1 MNHTI
6 FTWLR
11 TLPYLSAL
19 HREELLPNPGSAAL
33 FTLGQETLWQK
44 QTVSGR
50 CLRRLRLGFLLA
62 IHSDDPA
69 VLDQFLTL
77 DTEIQS
83 QCPTLG
89 GDQTV
94 TLSQGRTTHRDDQG
108 LLRAEAKL
116 VLEFTQEVN

>member
-11 TLPYLSAL
+11 TLPGLSDL
-19 HREELLPNPGSAAL
+19 NREELLPTPGSAAL
-33 FTLGQETLWQK
+33 FTLGREELAQR
-44 QTVSGR
+44 QTVTG
-50 CLRRLRLGFLLA
+50 RRLRRFRLSYLLA

-69 VLDQFLTL
+69 VLDQFLAL
-77 DTEIQS
+77 DDQIQS
-83 QCPTLG
+83 QCPSLG
-89 GDQTV
+89 DEQTV

-116 VLEFTQEVN
+116 VLEFTKEVY